1 MDIVLLTSLVLIG
14 LCLLGFLGLAID
26 RYRQKHAHR

>member
-1 MDIVLLTSLVLIG
+1 MDMVLLMSLVLIG

-26 RYRQKHAHR
+26 RYHQKRAHR